1 VEPNQDKALTLSIRY
16 ARLNEFNTIEIHQY
30 FFANNTRVIL
40 PEYARLKRNYEDS
53 KPIFTAAQGVGFIV
67 RSFLHPRQSQASFSF
82 LFYRSAPDEGTC
94 PFPLIQASESY
105 RKITTINA
113 SGDMGKQCPLRII
126 SSVPGRNV
134 FVAVNA
140 LGSFATPEVLR
151 GGQRSFHRGSNTS
164 FILSENGGVDLLI
177 TKALPGTIPL
187 DATFKELSSDPCL
200 CNSTTLIVGSEPV
213 HVISPGFPDFYCS
226 KFKCSRKF
234 LHENNTEDDTYLA
247 FIATIHFMDTVPE
260 KDFLKFTSDGYH
272 SESLSGVHKNLTL
285 VLSGYSMETNFL
297 TGDSQTSYGYNMTVK
312 SVRLPSECLC
322 PHERGLKTMLPEGT
336 VMMNLPKYCTVV
348 YCKWVIPA
356 PTNYMQFA
364 AIFNFTSKFDKL
376 SVSTGDHTYWWVVV
390 SNFRKAI

>member
-1 VEPNQDKALTLSIRY
+1 M
-16 ARLNEFNTIEIHQY
+16 LNEFNTIEIHQY

-94 PFPLIQASESY
+94 PFPLVQASESY

-151 GGQRSFHRGSNTS
+151 GGQHSF
-164 FILSENGGVDLLI
+164 
-177 TKALPGTIPL
+177 
-187 DATFKELSSDPCL
+187 
-200 CNSTTLIVGSEPV
+200 
-213 HVISPGFPDFYCS
+213 
-226 KFKCSRKF
+226 
-234 LHENNTEDDTYLA
+234 
-247 FIATIHFMDTVPE
+247 
-260 KDFLKFTSDGYH
+260 
-272 SESLSGVHKNLTL
+272 LSGVHKNLTL

-376 SVSTGDHTYWWVVV
+376 SVSTGDHMHWWVTVR
-390 SNFRKAI
+390 NF